1 MTTEDSSK
9 LSGPEDSSAFD
20 FAGNF
25 DFGTLTSQRLVQ
37 FEDGLVQSMTE
48 WEKVCI
54 CIDSNVEA
62 TWLLADLVCSLMS
75 ADQSMGKR
83 PQVLRYV
90 SFVYRVLYSK
100 VD

>member
-1 MTTEDSSK
+1 MKSWLCTSVLISAVLHVTSSPVTGPFANEGQIPMTTEDSSK

-54 CIDSNVEA
+54 CLHSDFEA
-62 TWLLADLVCSLMS
+62 I
-75 ADQSMGKR
+75 
-83 PQVLRYV
+83 
-90 SFVYRVLYSK
+90 
-100 VD
+100 